1 MTQISSYPV
10 TFTHERRV
18 KEEAWSFSIEVVL
31 FKASAHSFK
40 RLLQGF

>member
-10 TFTHERRV
+10 IVATFTHERRV

-31 FKASAHSFK
+31 FK
-40 RLLQGF
+40 RLLFWKMC